1 MAYFQVRYNSRVVI
15 YDCKAFTRL
24 TTGLVVMGGDSCLEG
39 REFESH
45 HHVLDGHFSHIFVE
59 KCSLFEKMKIHKKR
73 PGDGPFFYNFA
84 ATSRWL
90 VNQLTS
96 WNMLTDFETHN
107 LPD

>member
-45 HHVLDGHFSHIFVE
+45 HHVLDGHFSHIFVV
-59 KCSLFEKMKIHKKR
+59 KIACLKR
-73 PGDGPFFYNFA
+73 PKINEKDAGFGPFKKNKGI
-84 ATSRWL
+84 
-90 VNQLTS
+90 
-96 WNMLTDFETHN
+96 
-107 LPD
+107 